1 MHISA
6 TRTDLIQRGE
16 RLEYFTILWNSIEGL
31 LSVGAGI
38 AAGSIALVGFG
49 LDSFIE
55 VASGSALLWRMK
67 ADRDVERRE
76 RVERISLRVV
86 GFCFLALAAY
96 VAIDSVHSLLQRTG
110 PERSILGI
118 AIGVA
123 SLFVMPLLAR
133 AKRNVGKAIDSPA
146 MIADSQQTQF
156 CTYLSAVLVAGLLLN
171 FFFGWWWSDS
181 VAGMVMV
188 PIIANEGIEAVRGKQ
203 CSCGEVKGGV
213 PGTPKSAGH
222 LLKSRWSALVRYKR
236 LFEHS

>member
-203 CSCGEVKGGV
+203 CSC
-213 PGTPKSAGH
+213 
-222 LLKSRWSALVRYKR
+222 
-236 LFEHS
+236 

>member
-76 RVERISLRVV
+76 RVEPFSLRVV

-188 PIIANEGIEAVRGKQ
+188 PIIANEGLEAVRGEQ
-203 CSCGEVKGGV
+203 CSC
-213 PGTPKSAGH
+213 
-222 LLKSRWSALVRYKR
+222 
-236 LFEHS
+236 

>member
-1 MHISA
+1 MDTSA
-6 TRTDLIQRGE
+6 TRIDLIQRGE
-16 RLEYFTILWNSIEGL
+16 RLEYFTILWNTVEGL

-38 AAGSIALVGFG
+38 VAGSIALIGFG

-67 ADRDVERRE
+67 ADRDVKQRE
-76 RVERISLRVV
+76 RAERISLRVV

-96 VAIDSVHSLLQRTG
+96 VAIDSVRSLLQRSG
-110 PERSILGI
+110 PERGLFGI

-146 MIADSQQTQF
+146 MIADSQQAQF
-156 CTYLSAVLVAGLLLN
+156 CTYLSAVLLAGLLLN

-181 VAGMVMV
+181 VAALVMV
-188 PIIANEGIEAVRGKQ
+188 PIIANEGKEAVKGKK
-203 CSCGEVKGGV
+203 CVC
-213 PGTPKSAGH
+213 
-222 LLKSRWSALVRYKR
+222 
-236 LFEHS
+236 

>member
-1 MHISA
+1 MDISA

-16 RLEYFTILWNSIEGL
+16 RLEYCTILWNSVEGL

-49 LDSFIE
+49 LESFIE
-55 VASGSALLWRMK
+55 VISGSALLWRMK
-67 ADRDVERRE
+67 ADQKADQRE
-76 RVERISLRVV
+76 RAEGISLRVV

-96 VAIDSVHSLLQRTG
+96 VAIDSIHSLLQGIG

-118 AIGVA
+118 AIGIA

-133 AKRNVGKAIDSPA
+133 AKRNVGKGIGSGA

-171 FFFGWWWSDS
+171 YFLGWWWSDS
-181 VAGMVMV
+181 VA
-188 PIIANEGIEAVRGKQ
+188 
-203 CSCGEVKGGV
+203 
-213 PGTPKSAGH
+213 
-222 LLKSRWSALVRYKR
+222 AL
-236 LFEHS
+236 

>member
-1 MHISA
+1 MDIAA

-16 RLEYFTILWNSIEGL
+16 RLEYFTIFWNTLEGL

-38 AAGSIALVGFG
+38 VAGSIALVGFG
-49 LDSFIE
+49 LDSFVE
-55 VASGSALLWRMK
+55 VISGSALLWRMK
-67 ADRDVERRE
+67 ADKDVEQRE

-96 VAIDSVHSLLQRTG
+96 VAIDSIHSLLNKSG

-133 AKRNVGKAIDSPA
+133 AKRNVGRAISSAA

-156 CTYLSAVLVAGLLLN
+156 CTYLSAILVAGLLLN
-171 FFFGWWWSDS
+171 AFLGWWWSDS
-181 VAGMVMV
+181 LAALIMV
-188 PIIANEGIEAVRGKQ
+188 PIIANEGIEAVRGKK
-203 CSCGEVKGGV
+203 CHC
-213 PGTPKSAGH
+213 
-222 LLKSRWSALVRYKR
+222 
-236 LFEHS
+236 